1 LNGARFR
8 HYPAQDNNPHDSSL
22 TPNPLPSIELRQ
34 FPDRRLPCPAQA
46 ESLYHRLHKTK
57 FGNLRE
63 TIMPI
68 SWEQPDIF
76 PAIARIIAHSFE
88 SSGDFVT
95 HETIVAA
102 LLNDSEAAPIIAHA
116 TEQSPEPHT
125 SDWMAHNMAAWF
137 SQRITVG
144 GSDWAQR
151 FERTKINGKWAYR
164 PKSSSAS

>member
-1 LNGARFR
+1 VTGPNNSFKPKPLRYSKSVAEKSCHACASTTRFG
-8 HYPAQDNNPHDSSL
+8 L
-22 TPNPLPSIELRQ
+22 TQ
-34 FPDRRLPCPAQA
+34 V
-46 ESLYHRLHKTK
+46 